1 MDATG
6 TIPGTIGNSGER
18 AEILSRGNYREGLVR
33 EGGIEPPRAEAHKIL
48 SLARLPVSPL
58 PHVLSGGFV
67 TSGSMQVKDFT
78 QEGWKAGRLE
88 GQEAPKPPS
97 SQPGISGRLL
107 TAEN

>member
-1 MDATG
+1 
-6 TIPGTIGNSGER
+6 
-18 AEILSRGNYREGLVR
+18 
-33 EGGIEPPRAEAHKIL
+33 
-48 SLARLPVSPL
+48 
-58 PHVLSGGFV
+58 
-67 TSGSMQVKDFT
+67 MQVKDFT